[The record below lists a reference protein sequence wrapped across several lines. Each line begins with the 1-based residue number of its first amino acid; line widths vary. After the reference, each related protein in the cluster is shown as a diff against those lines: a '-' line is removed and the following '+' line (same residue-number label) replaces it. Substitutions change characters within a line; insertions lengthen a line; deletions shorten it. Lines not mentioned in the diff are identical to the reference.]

1 MIHTMTIFKEINSYE
16 AQHLLSC
23 MGYSISELEA
33 LAPATWKDIHPMCG
47 ISDVTLDKSSMSLKY
62 YGIRYDRYT
71 IYLRME
77 PLTLVTGEQ
86 HIALFE
92 CTPQN
97 IKRLENAFRASM
109 VVYLGLDGTSTS
121 MNEIAELST
130 WKAQRV
136 DYTWDIRLKNHD
148 EVLALMNL
156 FKMSEWQNI
165 DVKSPQHQA
174 LNPTSIYGDHFYD
187 SSFLIGNK
195 TWEIAGYDKGAQVK
209 SKKGS
214 CNSLSAE
221 AHNQELVEEA
231 QNVLRLEY
239 RRKTNGT
246 KKSSTRFESRSVMEF
261 LSEDVASK
269 WFHKAYGSIIG
280 YEPFYI
286 LYYQLQLKIAEAF
299 PLTKKE
305 AAQER
310 HRKAQYDKE
319 KAAAAKS
326 GRKIKP
332 FKRRI
337 LGQRAQEYYDF
348 MTFVARHKG
357 LQNALEAFDDF
368 RWARKR
374 AFPVW
379 LRNIRE
385 KIHVSPVGIPHN
397 WLYKRPNGNGRD
409 LDIPADFLPNPVPR
423 PVQ

>member
-1 MIHTMTIFKEINSYE
+1 
-16 AQHLLSC
+16 
-23 MGYSISELEA
+23 
-33 LAPATWKDIHPMCG
+33 
-47 ISDVTLDKSSMSLKY
+47 
-62 YGIRYDRYT
+62 
-71 IYLRME
+71 
-77 PLTLVTGEQ
+77 
-86 HIALFE
+86 
-92 CTPQN
+92 
-97 IKRLENAFRASM
+97 
-109 VVYLGLDGTSTS
+109 
-121 MNEIAELST
+121 
-130 WKAQRV
+130 
-136 DYTWDIRLKNHD
+136 
-148 EVLALMNL
+148 
-156 FKMSEWQNI
+156 
-165 DVKSPQHQA
+165 
-174 LNPTSIYGDHFYD
+174 
-187 SSFLIGNK
+187 
-195 TWEIAGYDKGAQVK
+195 
-209 SKKGS
+209 
-214 CNSLSAE
+214 
-221 AHNQELVEEA
+221 
-231 QNVLRLEY
+231 
-239 RRKTNGT
+239 
-246 KKSSTRFESRSVMEF
+246 MEF

-368 RWARKR
+368 RWAEKR
-374 AFPVW
+374 AFPAW
-379 LRNIRE
+379 LKNIRE

-397 WLYKRPNGNGRD
+397 WLYERPNGNGRN
-409 LDIPADFLPNPVPR
+409 LNIPADFLPNPVLR